1 MDPSEQAS
9 PTLRQIGLT
18 ATSLEALLDVM
29 SDIGHCSIGEGHH
42 ATVYDVPGYPDLVV
56 RAGNGVDGLATY
68 VVHGRTALRR
78 FTGIHVPVVH
88 DLQITDCGGMVVLAE
103 RLEALPE
110 DPFWQD
116 LVEAAEFALLG
127 RASPDQI
134 ALLAEHQPDFMEF
147 ARELRSVSG
156 RSHFD
161 TRDGN
166 FMLRGG
172 HLILSDPFGQC
183 LFQSEVEA
191 LRSRLPLPALCPV
204 PQPSP
209 RRDTGFSLGL

>member
-1 MDPSEQAS
+1 MDLNGQDR
-9 PTLRQIGLT
+9 PTLRRIGLT
-18 ATSLEALLDVM
+18 ATSLEPLLDAM
-29 SDIGHCSIGEGHH
+29 ADIGHRSIGEGHH
-42 ATVYDVPGYPDLVV
+42 ATVYDVPGHPSLVV
-56 RAGNGVDGLATY
+56 RAGNGVDGMATY
-68 VVHGRTALRR
+68 IVHGRVALRR

-103 RLEALPE
+103 RLEEIPDE
-110 DPFWQD
+110 PIWQS
-116 LVEAAEFALLG
+116 LIEAAEFALQG

-134 ALLAEHQPDFMEF
+134 ALLADQQPDFMEF

-161 TRDGN
+161 TREGN

-172 HLILSDPFGQC
+172 DLILSDPFGQC
-183 LFQSEVEA
+183 LFESEVEA
-191 LRSRLPLPALCPV
+191 LRSRLPLPALGRV

-209 RRDTGFSLGL
+209 RRDTACPLVL